1 MNVLVRR
8 TVKFLEFVLVAI
20 LVLLL
25 LAVTFQKLSG
35 NKDFFGYRIFTVA
48 TSSMVPNYNVGDTLL
63 VKKVPIGEIKIGD
76 AVTYKGEDKT
86 VKDKIITHRV
96 EKIEREGAELL
107 FHTKGIANNIEDPI
121 VYEHQ
126 ILGKVT
132 HKFIILSLF
141 GKIAYNVYLL
151 FIFITVPLAILITIE
166 IIKVSKLSDE
176 DEDDEPTSALP
187 KILVEEY
194 KTNKYG
200 HGETPTEMLPV
211 IEGPRC
217 HKALEKTRAIPIV
230 EEEPVQELEKT
241 KVIPT
246 LEKTR
251 AIPVVN
257 EKPKAKQ
264 VGVTLKDKK
273 KVEVKRT
280 PPRQMPNQYKKQ
292 KVNNS
297 YKAKNKNRYVNV
309 RTKKYRNSSEYY
321 KKIRNN
327 NNNNNSN

>member
-1 MNVLVRR
+1 MNILVKR
-8 TVKFLEFVLVAI
+8 TGKFLEFVLVAI

-96 EKIEREGAELL
+96 EKIERDGGELV
-107 FHTKGIANNIEDPI
+107 FHTKGIANNIEDPL

-132 HKFIILSLF
+132 HKFLILSIF

-151 FIFITVPLAILITIE
+151 FMFITVPLAILITME
-166 IIKVSKLSDE
+166 IVKVSKLSDE
-176 DEDDEPTSALP
+176 EEEDDEPTAVLP
-187 KILVEEY
+187 KIVVKEN
-194 KTNKYG
+194 NKYG
-200 HGETPTEMLPV
+200 HGETPTELLPV

-217 HKALEKTRAIPIV
+217 HKNVDKTRAIPIV
-230 EEEPVQELEKT
+230 DKVKEKELEKT
-241 KVIPT
+241 KVMPA
-246 LEKTR
+246 LEKTKVM
-251 AIPVVN
+251 PVVK
-257 EKPKAKQ
+257 EEQQQTKPVVAP
-264 VGVTLKDKK
+264 VRDKK
-273 KVEVKRT
+273 KVEPKRT
-280 PPRQMPNQYKKQ
+280 PPRQATMPNRKKQ
-292 KVNNS
+292 KNS
-297 YKAKNKNRYVNV
+297 YKTKNKNRYVNV

-327 NNNNNSN
+327 NSNNQ

>member
-1 MNVLVRR
+1 
-8 TVKFLEFVLVAI
+8 
-20 LVLLL
+20 
-25 LAVTFQKLSG
+25 
-35 NKDFFGYRIFTVA
+35 
-48 TSSMVPNYNVGDTLL
+48 MVPNYTVGDTLL
-63 VKKVPIGEIKIGD
+63 VKEVPIEEIKIGD

-96 EKIEREGAELL
+96 EKIERDGGELK

-151 FIFITVPLAILITIE
+151 FIFITIPLAVLITIE
-166 IIKVSKLSDE
+166 IVKVSKLSDEE

-187 KILVEEY
+187 KVLIEEY
-194 KTNKYG
+194 KTQKYG

-217 HKALEKTRAIPIV
+217 HPNLDKTTTIKTLDKTTTIPKLEKTRAIPK
-230 EEEPVQELEKT
+230 LEKT
-241 KVIPT
+241 SV
-246 LEKTR
+246 
-251 AIPVVN
+251 IPVV
-257 EKPKAKQ
+257 
-264 VGVTLKDKK
+264 DKK
-273 KVEVKRT
+273 SEVRRT
-280 PPRQMPNQYKKQ
+280 PPRQQNPNQYRKQ
-292 KVNNS
+292 QKHNSS

-309 RTKKYRNSSEYY
+309 RTKKYRNSSDYY
-321 KKIRNN
+321 RKIRNN
-327 NNNNNSN
+327 NNNNNNNN